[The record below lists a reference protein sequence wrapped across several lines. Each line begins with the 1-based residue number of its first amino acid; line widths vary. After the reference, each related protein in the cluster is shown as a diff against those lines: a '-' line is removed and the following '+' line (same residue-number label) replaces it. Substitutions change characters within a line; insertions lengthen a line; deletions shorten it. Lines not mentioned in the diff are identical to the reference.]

1 MGTAILDDED
11 PEEQPINTRKR
22 FPDLIPRQSAPACSL
37 PSPGSTPRQVL
48 LEAVKE
54 TLGKRVMKL
63 NSKPIVTPVSV
74 SPEERVRSPRVGLY
88 SFQHDHQID
97 KTLGRLTVQQ
107 LPSVTIQSDPLP
119 TSASRSQVIDVQSR
133 SLITSPGDESCS
145 SATEAASAASGS
157 IEANTILP
165 EDVARIISE
174 ILAGELDLVVDAF
187 DAVHHDHSVS
197 GNTAPGS
204 MMFPD
209 SKQLFHSPVSTT
221 RVVNYVVESAILN
234 G

>member
-11 PEEQPINTRKR
+11 PEEQPINNRKR

-63 NSKPIVTPVSV
+63 HSKPNVTPV
-74 SPEERVRSPRVGLY
+74 EERVRSPRVGLY

-119 TSASRSQVIDVQSR
+119 TSVSRSQVIDVQSR
-133 SLITSPGDESCS
+133 SLITTPGDESCS
-145 SATEAASAASGS
+145 SATEAASAAGGS

>member
-11 PEEQPINTRKR
+11 PKEQSINNQKR
-22 FPDLIPRQSAPACSL
+22 FPDLIPRQSAPTCSL
-37 PSPGSTPRQVL
+37 PSPGSASRQVL
-48 LEAVKE
+48 LEAVRE

-63 NSKPIVTPVSV
+63 HSKATPV
-74 SPEERVRSPRVGLY
+74 EERVRSPRVGLY

-107 LPSVTIQSDPLP
+107 LPSVTIQSDPPP
-119 TSASRSQVIDVQSR
+119 TSVSRSQVIDVQSR
-133 SLITSPGDESCS
+133 SLITTPRDESCS
-145 SATEAASAASGS
+145 LATEAASAASGS

-197 GNTAPGS
+197 GHTAPGS
-204 MMFPD
+204 IMFPD
-209 SKQLFHSPVSTT
+209 SKQLFHSAVSTT
-221 RVVNYVVESAILN
+221 KVVNYVV
-234 G
+234 